1 MNEGSQLQI
10 PEVFTGK
17 DAVSN
22 MLREVVRVEGV
33 FVEFVTPFILGA
45 LSCAAGRGLKVQSFN
60 GKFSCPNL
68 YTIFE
73 APSCSGKSSVGQ
85 AVMKPL
91 FDLDREMRQRFLEN
105 EGANLKA
112 QIRYIEANLKKL
124 EKLESSSPQDFGKLL
139 SQKAKCEA
147 SLGGPRLIVEDV
159 TTEALVSILSQQE
172 GVVSQISMDARAVVK
187 NLLGRHRN
195 GQTEEHIHIPAW
207 SGDPITVDRV
217 TRAPIP
223 PILDPCF
230 SMFLA
235 IQPDLFRELIRPD
248 FIESGFFAR
257 CLFVSSL
264 DDNPRSILG
273 TEYNSEVVQCYHDFL
288 RSVATFYRPAKK
300 PFEFRMSELAR
311 NHLTTFFHESEFLAQ
326 NDPSY
331 APCYRRWAEQACRIA
346 VCLQVG
352 FYGAQAH
359 CYELQPYCAEKAVAL
374 MKWFGAQQKEL
385 IADIV
390 QTTEERYKAQ
400 VTELVHSIPEGVKL
414 RDAYKKLGTSRA
426 VLEKIIKDD
435 PQLEIVRVE
444 TGGRPSEHI
453 TLNPATKGL

>member
-1 MNEGSQLQI
+1 MIAETQSQI
-10 PEVFTGK
+10 PDVFTGQ
-17 DAVSN
+17 DPVSN
-22 MLREVVRVEGV
+22 MLREVMRVEGASA
-33 FVEFVTPFILGA
+33 EFVFPFLLAA

-60 GKFSCPNL
+60 GKSSCPNL

-105 EGANLKA
+105 EGAQLKA
-112 QIRYIEANLKKL
+112 QIRYIEAKLKKL
-124 EKLESSSPQDFGKLL
+124 EKSESSGPREFAKLL
-139 SQKAKCEA
+139 SERTKCEA

-159 TTEALVSILSQQE
+159 TAEALVSILSQQE
-172 GVVSQISMDARAVVK
+172 GVLSQISMDARAVVK

-195 GQTEEHIHIPAW
+195 GQTEEHVHIPAW

-217 TRAPIP
+217 TRASIP

-230 SMFLA
+230 SMLLA

-273 TEYNSEVVQCYHDFL
+273 TKYNSEVIQRYNDFL
-288 RSVATFYRPAKK
+288 RSVASFYRSAKK
-300 PFEFRMSELAR
+300 PFEFGMSEVAR
-311 NHLTTFFHESEFLAQ
+311 NYLTAFFNEAEFFAQ
-326 NDPSY
+326 SDPSY

-352 FYGAQAH
+352 FYGPQAH
-359 CYELQPYCAEKAVAL
+359 CYELHPYCAQKAVEL

-390 QTTEERYKAQ
+390 QSTEERYKTG
-400 VTELVHSIPEGVKL
+400 VIELVHSTPEGVTL
-414 RDAYKKLGTSRA
+414 RKAYKKLGTTRK
-426 VLEKIIKDD
+426 VLEKIIHEE
-435 PQLEIVRVE
+435 PQLAIVKVD
-444 TGGRPSEHI
+444 TGGRPSERI
-453 TLNPATKGL
+453 VLTPATTGL